1 MKARLFALLLGAAT
15 IGAPLCSEAASISAT
30 FHQLT
35 GSQWIGD
42 FVVTGDGSPSV
53 INDFTIYFPDASFA
67 ALSLGAASPA
77 GWDSLI
83 VQPDTTLHSPGF
95 LDSLALGSGI
105 GTGAS
110 VSGFEVKFNFLGAG
124 SPLPLRFDINDANFH
139 AVYSGLTTVTAV
151 TAVPEPEAA
160 WLVLVGLG
168 ALAGRQIRQGRQQ
181 LRSRSAA

>member
-1 MKARLFALLLGAAT
+1 MRAKLVALLLGAAT
-15 IGAPLCSEAASISAT
+15 IGAPLCSSAASISVT
-30 FHQLT
+30 FHQMA

-67 ALSLGAASPA
+67 ALSLGASPA

-83 VQPDTTLHSPGF
+83 VQPDTSLHSPGF
-95 LDSLALGSGI
+95 LDSLALGTGI
-105 GTGAS
+105 GTGTS
-110 VSGFEVKFNFLGAG
+110 IGGFEVKFSFLGAG
-124 SPLPLRFDINDANFH
+124 APLPLRFDINDANFH

-151 TAVPEPEAA
+151 PEPEVA

-168 ALAGRQIRQGRQQ
+168 AVAGRR
-181 LRSRSAA
+181 LRHNGQKFQPRSAA